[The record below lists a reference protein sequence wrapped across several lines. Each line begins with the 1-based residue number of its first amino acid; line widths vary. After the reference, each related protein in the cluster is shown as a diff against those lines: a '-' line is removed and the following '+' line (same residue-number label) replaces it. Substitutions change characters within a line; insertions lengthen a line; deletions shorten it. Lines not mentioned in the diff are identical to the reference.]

1 MSRDR
6 VGDYLARE
14 LAELHTHYRT
24 SAQLT
29 GLLRSAGFDY
39 VRAEPDTVG
48 LQTLAVATK
57 ARRESDLASASERRR
72 DVQVTMEAR

>member
-6 VGDYLARE
+6 IGDYLARE
-14 LAELHTHYRT
+14 LAELHTYYRT

-29 GLLRSAGFDY
+29 GLLQSAGFDY

-48 LQTLAVATK
+48 LQTLAAATRS
-57 ARRESDLASASERRR
+57 RR
-72 DVQVTMEAR
+72 